1 MSVLVASQ
9 AGGAQGNMMRPAAG
23 AVPILNRFV
32 KVDAI
37 DFKVVLPVP
46 PPPDS
51 IAGQAE
57 IMTLLQL
64 QEWRTE
70 DHVSWAKLVET
81 DSVFNLSAVLGP
93 WFKPDR
99 LPLTAVLFKQI
110 GDDMRAMDSLA
121 KKPFARPRPSTI
133 EPRLRPCVTVPASM
147 SYPSGSATQ
156 ALVWAELL
164 AEAMPS
170 RRDELVARAHRAAWG
185 RVIGGVHYPSDLV
198 AGQLLARHYLAE
210 CRKSPKFREAFAAC
224 RQELVAANVGGK

>member
-1 MSVLVASQ
+1 
-9 AGGAQGNMMRPAAG
+9 MMRPAAG
-23 AVPILNRFV
+23 PVPILNRFV

-37 DFKVVLPVP
+37 DFKVVLPEP
-46 PPPDS
+46 PTPGS
-51 IAGQAE
+51 IASQAE

-64 QEWRTE
+64 QEWRTA

-81 DSVFNLSAVLGP
+81 DSVFNLSAIIGS

-99 LPLTAVLFKQI
+99 LPLTAVFFKQI
-110 GDDMRAMDSLA
+110 SDDLRAMDSLA
-121 KKPFARPRPSTI
+121 KKPFARPRPSSV
-133 EPRLRPCVTVPASM
+133 EPRLQPCVTVPPST

-170 RRDELVARAHRAAWG
+170 RREELLARAHRAAWG

-198 AGQLLARHYLAE
+198 AGQLLARHYLTE
-210 CRKSPKFREAFAAC
+210 CRKSTKFREAFAAC
-224 RQELVAANVGGK
+224 RQELVAANAAGK